1 MFIMQF
7 WVIKICK
14 KKDFTK
20 IGWIIMLSK
29 KKQLYFSNGNTKT
42 KKYTFSS
49 KFKKFKRI
57 NEKNSEKKKKYE
69 ILREKIKTKIQET

>member
-1 MFIMQF
+1 
-7 WVIKICK
+7 
-14 KKDFTK
+14 
-20 IGWIIMLSK
+20 MLSK